1 MKWMLLSFAAGIV
14 GFGLML
20 ACSGEVTGAGDAGG
34 TSNRQPPLDSAL
46 LDSNSSD
53 ESDDDASASEADSI
67 DVENTPVHKGCYT
80 LSGSGSSKECMYS
93 SSPDS
98 DAGCASASTVGSCPS
113 ANLFGCCVTTVD
125 GGPDLT
131 AICYYAE
138 NKSALDTCSSN
149 QYMGYPEEWQSFA
162 P

>member
-1 MKWMLLSFAAGIV
+1 MKWMLVSFAAGIA
-14 GFGLML
+14 GFGFML
-20 ACSGEVTGAGDAGG
+20 ACSGEVTEAGNDGG
-34 TSNRQPPLDSAL
+34 TS
-46 LDSNSSD
+46 
-53 ESDDDASASEADSI
+53 DDASGRDAGASEAGSI

-93 SSPDS
+93 SSPDA
-98 DAGCASASTVGSCPS
+98 DAGCASTSTVGSCPS

-138 NKSALDTCSSN
+138 NKSALDTCEAN
-149 QYMGYPEEWQSFA
+149 QYMNYPEEWQSFA